1 MTSVT
6 YFDTITR
13 DFCDVIITED
23 GIDTVTF
30 LEAVEGVITLF
41 NMLGSSAFNVVQK
54 DMTGNVNKIRA
65 RYETDR
71 IKNNTLENLVI
82 NEQKEKKRIATEGLL
97 WLKRGLEFT
106 SVALRRS
113 INQTTEELS
122 VSFTNAYGV
131 TLKPFHSYLVRP
143 VFTLAMKA
151 CPYRVEFFKKLG
163 DDQARVNEQYEC
175 WLSALE
181 RIVDKLNCFYEQG
194 GHDKGF

>member
-6 YFDTITR
+6 YFDTVQR
-13 DFCDVIITED
+13 DFCDVVVTEE

-30 LEAVEGVITLF
+30 LEATEGVIKLF
-41 NMLGSSAFNVVQK
+41 DLLGSSAFNVVQK
-54 DMTGNVNKIRA
+54 DMTGNVNKIRT
-65 RYETDR
+65 RYEVDR
-71 IKNNTLENLVI
+71 IKHNTLENLVI
-82 NEQKEKKRIATEGLL
+82 CEQKEKKRTATEGLL

-113 INQTTEELS
+113 INETTEELS
-122 VSFTNAYGV
+122 VSFTNAYGG
-131 TLKPFHSYLVRP
+131 TLKQFHSYLIRP

-163 DDQARVNEQYEC
+163 DDQARVNEQYER
-175 WLSALE
+175 WLAALE
-181 RIVDKLNCFYEQG
+181 RIVAKLNYFYEQG